1 MLDSEFDRMVDRM
14 CDNVAVSH
22 MLQTMCVHTLRT
34 SASHWTEGLPFG
46 WNGRQRVWGT
56 DSFLF
61 SVFDKVGDPKKVVS
75 ADSLPG
81 VQGHTYALFEGIRR
95 DASAPAN
102 LTVVFVGKHPH
113 HRVLALLAPLG
124 DVS

>member
-22 MLQTMCVHTLRT
+22 MLQTMCVHTLKT

-46 WNGRQRVWGT
+46 WSGQQHVWEAH
-56 DSFLF
+56 SFLF
-61 SVFDKVGDPKKVVS
+61 SVLDKVGDPKKVVS
-75 ADSLPG
+75 TYSFSG
-81 VQGHTYALFEGIRR
+81 VQGHTYALFQRIRW
-95 DASAPAN
+95 DTSTPAN
-102 LTVVFVGKHPH
+102 LTVVFVGKHPR
-113 HRVLALLAPLG
+113 HRVLAFLAPLG